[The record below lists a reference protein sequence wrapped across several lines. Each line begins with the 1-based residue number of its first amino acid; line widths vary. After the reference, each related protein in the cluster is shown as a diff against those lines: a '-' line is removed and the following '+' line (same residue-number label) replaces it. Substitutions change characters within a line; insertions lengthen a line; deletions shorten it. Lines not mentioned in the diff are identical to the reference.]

1 MKKNSVVIIGLIVV
15 VTLTLFFYGIYF
27 LKGKNL
33 LSKDLIIYARYQ
45 KVNGLYGSDAI
56 MINGFKV
63 GQVTDVHFAPDNS
76 GDLIVEMLIQADIDI
91 PKNSIAKI
99 SSLDLMGTKGV
110 DIIFDKE
117 NTKICESGD
126 TLLPALETTIKD
138 EIEVHVLPI
147 KEKAIAL
154 ISSLDSVISVLQIV
168 FDQEMQQNIKYS
180 VSGINGT
187 IANLERTSS
196 ELDAL
201 VKGEKNNISKVIS
214 NFSEFSDTLKNV
226 NITQTVADANK
237 AIADIN
243 GIVAKIN
250 EGDGTINQLLTND
263 TLYNNIEKATYNL
276 DLLIKDINENP
287 KSYVHFSLIDLGK
300 KKEKK
305 KKK

>member
-15 VTLTLFFYGIYF
+15 LTLALFFYGVYF

-33 LSKDLIIYARYQ
+33 LSKDLIVYARYP
-45 KVNGLYGSDAI
+45 KVNGLNGSDAI

-63 GQVTDVHFAPDNS
+63 GQVIDVKFAPDNS

-91 PKNSIAKI
+91 PKKSTAKI
-99 SSLDLMGTKGV
+99 SSLDLMGTTGIE
-110 DIIFDKE
+110 IIFNKKS
-117 NTKICESGD
+117 TKICESGD
-126 TLLPALETTIKD
+126 TLIFALETTMKD
-138 EIEVHVLPI
+138 EIEFHVLPI
-147 KEKAIAL
+147 KEKAVAL
-154 ISSLDSVISVLQIV
+154 ISSLDSVIDVLQII
-168 FDQEMQQNIKYS
+168 FDKDMQQNIKNS

-196 ELDAL
+196 ELSTL
-201 VKGEKNNISKVIS
+201 VKSEKNNISKVIN

-243 GIVAKIN
+243 SIVYKIN
-250 EGDGTINQLLTND
+250 EGDGTLNQLLTND

-276 DLLIKDINENP
+276 DVLIKDINENP
-287 KSYVHFSLIDLGK
+287 KSYVHFSLIDFGK

-305 KKK
+305 KKE

>member
-15 VTLTLFFYGIYF
+15 VTLSLFFYGIYF

-33 LSKDLIIYARYQ
+33 LSKDLIIYARYH

-76 GDLIVEMLIQADIDI
+76 GDLIVEMLIQANIDI
-91 PKNSIAKI
+91 PEKSTAKI
-99 SSLDLMGTKGV
+99 SSLDMMGTKGV
-110 DIIFDKE
+110 EIIFNNKS
-117 NTKICESGD
+117 TTICESGD
-126 TLLPALETTIKD
+126 TLISALETTIKD
-138 EIEVHVLPI
+138 EIEVHVIPI
-147 KEKAIAL
+147 KNKAVAL
-154 ISSLDSVISVLQIV
+154 INSLDSVIKVLQII
-168 FDQEMQQNIKYS
+168 FDEDMQQNIKYS

-187 IANLERTSS
+187 IANLERTSY
-196 ELDAL
+196 ELDAF
-201 VKGEKNNISKVIS
+201 VKGEKNNISKVIN
-214 NFSEFSDTLKNV
+214 NFSEFSDTLKNI
-226 NITQTVADANK
+226 NISKTVEDANK

-243 GIVAKIN
+243 SIVYKIN
-250 EGDGTINQLLTND
+250 EGDGTLNQLLTND

-276 DLLIKDINENP
+276 DVLIKDINENP

-305 KKK
+305 KK